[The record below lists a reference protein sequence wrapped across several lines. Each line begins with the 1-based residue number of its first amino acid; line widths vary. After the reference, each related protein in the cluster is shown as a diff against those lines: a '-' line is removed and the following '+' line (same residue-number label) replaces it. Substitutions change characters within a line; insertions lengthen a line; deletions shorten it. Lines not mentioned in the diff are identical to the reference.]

1 MKKVLFGIIMSLVMA
16 VSLAGCS
23 FQVGNVPEYKTK
35 SYKQAFPDSTHTK
48 KYKMINYNYSLD
60 GFGKMVIYLDTTDGY
75 SLEMVENSANFKVLN
90 EDKEAVL
97 FGGVVDEN
105 AYKVFTSAMKEVRT
119 INGRDFFVSEAGN
132 GEYDAFSYMADCGLN
147 AGLVLE
153 TNDEEL
159 FKIIA
164 FDGTPIEGSS
174 SDIYYYQGKAE
185 ETTAATVETSE
196 TLHDGTT
203 TEPAAPSDNS
213 DKEIA
218 FSDGKSFKLTNYDFT
233 HESGYTYRI
242 VGSDSYLEA
251 GIFENMS
258 ASEAGDAIAKALEE
272 NSGITPVVDI
282 HDEGI
287 YITGILNQQFDLAFI
302 RDGGKGIVYCLNLIT
317 VDKENSLEIMNSIVD
332 DFLASGI
339 AGEAERTVYG
349 QPVGESETAVE
360 TEAAPQ
366 GDLYYIVPSG
376 FECYYSCEYFNSY
389 NGEDMNITF
398 NFSPDAYIKD
408 YLDGKTTDYLGIYE
422 LKTIKE
428 FDSSYGKITV
438 IEGTSNSIYTYYAA
452 SEDGVFNVE
461 FSHSYG
467 YAVSGDDCEAFLK
480 KFIK

>member
-16 VSLAGCS
+16 VSLAGCN

-75 SLEMVENSANFKVLN
+75 SFELVENSANFKVLN
-90 EDKEAVL
+90 KDKEAVL
-97 FGGVVDEN
+97 FGGVVDEE
-105 AYKVFTSAMKEVRT
+105 AYKMLTSAMKEVRT
-119 INGRDFFVSEAGN
+119 INGRDFFVSEAGS

-174 SDIYYYQGKAE
+174 SDIYYYQGKTE
-185 ETTAATVETSE
+185 ETTAATAVETSE
-196 TLHDGTT
+196 TLPDETI
-203 TEPAAPSDNS
+203 TEPAESSD
-213 DKEIA
+213 DEIA
-218 FSDGKSFKLTNYDFT
+218 FSDGKSFKLTSYDFT

-251 GIFENMS
+251 GIFENIS

-272 NSGITPVVDI
+272 NSGITPVVDV

-287 YITGILNQQFDLAFI
+287 YITGILDQQFDLAFI

-317 VDKENSLEIMNSIVD
+317 VDTENSLDIMNSIVD

-339 AGEAERTVYG
+339 AEEAERTVYG
-349 QPVGESETAVE
+349 EPVGGSETSAV
-360 TEAAPQ
+360 AAPE
-366 GDLYYIVPSG
+366 GDLYYTVPAG

-389 NGEDMNITF
+389 SGEDMNISF

-408 YLDGKTTDYLGIYE
+408 YLDGKTTDYLGIYQ

-438 IEGTSNSIYTYYAA
+438 IEGASDSIYKYYAV
-452 SEDGVFNVE
+452 SEDGVFNAE

-467 YAVSGDDCEAFLK
+467 YAVSADDCEAFLK
-480 KFIK
+480 NFIK

>member
-16 VSLAGCS
+16 VSLAGCN

-75 SLEMVENSANFKVLN
+75 SFELVENSANFKVLN
-90 EDKEAVL
+90 KDKEAVL
-97 FGGVVDEN
+97 FGGVVDEE
-105 AYKVFTSAMKEVRT
+105 AYKMLTSAMKEVRT
-119 INGRDFFVSEAGN
+119 INGRDFFVSATGG

-153 TNDEEL
+153 TSDEEL

-174 SDIYYYQGKAE
+174 SDIYYYQGKTE
-185 ETTAATVETSE
+185 ETTAASTVETVE
-196 TLHDGTT
+196 TLPDETI
-203 TEPAAPSDNS
+203 TEPAAPSD
-213 DKEIA
+213 DEIA
-218 FSDGKSFKLTNYDFT
+218 FSDGSSFKLTSYDFT

-251 GIFENMS
+251 GIFENIS
-258 ASEAGDAIAKALEE
+258 AAEAGDAIKKALQD
-272 NSGITPVVDI
+272 NSGIAPVVDI

-287 YITGILNQQFDLAFI
+287 YITGILNQQFDLAFV

-317 VDKENSLEIMNSIVD
+317 VDTENSLEIMNSIVD

-349 QPVGESETAVE
+349 EPVGGSETSAV
-360 TEAAPQ
+360 AAPE
-366 GDLYYIVPSG
+366 GDLYYTVPAG

-389 NGEDMNITF
+389 SGEDMNITF

-438 IEGTSNSIYTYYAA
+438 IEGASDSIYKYYAV
-452 SEDGVFNVE
+452 SEDGVFNVD
-461 FSHSYG
+461 FAHSYG
-467 YAVSGDDCEAFLK
+467 YAVSADDCEAFLK